1 MRLRSS
7 DRDEYQKGF
16 PDGRSYVGSK
26 RKSSLIYIGAH
37 YLIKTGFE
45 ERNLGA
51 PKTFDLVFVYVNA
64 QNAVSASGKTRS
76 RDKPHVTRS
85 YNGYFH
91 LLNLPG
97 KTCEERSRRNF
108 SATKR
113 QDRVQ
118 QILKK

>member
-1 MRLRSS
+1 MNIREDSLTAEAMSVVKESLPSS
-7 DRDEYQKGF
+7 MLVRTILSR
-16 PDGRSYVGSK
+16 PGSK
-26 RKSSLIYIGAH
+26 K
-37 YLIKTGFE
+37 
-45 ERNLGA
+45 RNLSA
-51 PKTFDLVFVYVNA
+51 PKAFDLVFVYVNA
-64 QNAVSASGKTRS
+64 ENAVSASGKTRS
-76 RDKPHVTRS
+76 GDKPHVTRS

-113 QDRVQ
+113 QHRVQ